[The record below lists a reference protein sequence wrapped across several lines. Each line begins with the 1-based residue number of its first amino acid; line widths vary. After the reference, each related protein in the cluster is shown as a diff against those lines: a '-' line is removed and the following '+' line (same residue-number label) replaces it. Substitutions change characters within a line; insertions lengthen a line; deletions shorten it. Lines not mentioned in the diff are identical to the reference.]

1 MKLVPSTRLLT
12 WVAAVVVPL
21 AALLGMPPPAPFVAG
36 VLLFALTLAVLGDAF
51 RSLSSLDG
59 IHVSLP
65 EVVRLT
71 KDRDGEI
78 ELRLKSTSGRDRE
91 LRMALALPAEI
102 RAKHS
107 DMRIRVPQDQPLS
120 VLAWPCRPLERGS
133 YPIDSCRIE
142 GNSPF
147 GFWLYREARPVASQV
162 RVYPNLWNERKTV
175 GALFLNR
182 GTFGIHAQR
191 QVGKGREFEKLREY
205 IPGDDFDD
213 IHWKATG
220 KRGRPVTKVYQI
232 ERTQEIYVVIDSS
245 RLSERRLRGIQP
257 EGREGVGLSA
267 ETVLERYV
275 TAALIMALAA
285 EQQGDLFG
293 LVTYSDK
300 VDSFVR
306 AKSGKGHFQVC
317 RDTLHSIEP
326 RRVTPDFAEVATFLR
341 ARLRRRA
348 LLVFLTELDDPLLAE
363 SFARHVELIARQ
375 HLVMA
380 NMLRPVG
387 ARPLFSDPGVAAID
401 DVYRQLGG
409 HYLWQ
414 KLREL
419 ENVLRRRGVQFMLLE
434 NEKLSAQLVSQYLNV
449 KRRQIL

>member
-1 MKLVPSTRLLT
+1 MKLVPGPRLLI
-12 WVAAVVVPL
+12 WVAVVAVPL
-21 AALLGMPPPAPFVAG
+21 SALLGLPPPAPLVAA
-36 VLLFALTLAVLGDAF
+36 VLLSAFAFVTLGDAF
-51 RSLSSLDG
+51 RSLGSLDG
-59 IHVSLP
+59 IDVSLP

-78 ELRLKSTSGRDRE
+78 VLRLKTAPGRDRE
-91 LRMALALPAEI
+91 LRMALPLPVEI
-102 RAKHS
+102 RARHAE
-107 DMRIRVPQDQPLS
+107 MTIRVPHDQPLS

-133 YPIDSCRIE
+133 YSIDRCRVE
-142 GNSPF
+142 GNSPL
-147 GFWLYREARPVASQV
+147 GFWLYREARPLATEV

-232 ERTQEIYVVIDSS
+232 ERTQEIYLVIDSS
-245 RLSERRLRGIQP
+245 RLSERRLAGIRQAD
-257 EGREGVGLSA
+257 EEGVDVAA

-300 VDSFVR
+300 VDRFVR
-306 AKSGKGHFQVC
+306 AKSGKGHFQIC
-317 RDTLHSIEP
+317 RDTLHSMQP
-326 RRVTPDFAEVATFLR
+326 RPVTPDFAEVATFLR

-348 LLVFLTELDDPLLAE
+348 LLVFLAELDDPLLAE

-375 HLVMA
+375 HLVLA
-380 NMLRPVG
+380 NMLRPLG
-387 ARPLFSDPGVAAID
+387 ARPLFSDPGVAGID
-401 DVYRQLGG
+401 DVYRHLGG
-409 HYLWQ
+409 HYMWQ